1 MSNQEDAIKG
11 FSEMIAKNCAGLIEV
26 VIEKRVRIYAEH
38 LVKMMHEDNNKNNEL
53 KKSIFEN
60 MDALEGNAP
69 EFLSNDSLGILHD
82 MNDKTDFLLELYQVE
97 SVKYINEWKKLNLK
111 KEHKSV

>member
-1 MSNQEDAIKG
+1 MSELKRIHDLL
-11 FSEMIAKNCAGLIEV
+11 EMDMGSCIDWLIENQYNFSLAP
-26 VIEKRVRIYAEH
+26 IDQS
-38 LVKMMHEDNNKNNEL
+38 VKL
-53 KKSIFEN
+53 KDSVFEN

-69 EFLSNDSLGILHD
+69 EFLSNDSLEILHD
-82 MNDKTDFLLELYQVE
+82 MNDQTDFLLELYQVE